1 MAKITDPLRE
11 QQENKFV
18 RTAEGKGGKKIK
30 LLLPQTPEAFEE
42 TEAQREIED
51 RAREEFER
59 SRTRSLEAETRRTEL
74 LDQLSARARGE
85 GPSLAEAQ
93 LRSASERS
101 LSQQV
106 GAAAAQRGGSPAAI
120 QRQLA
125 RSQAGAGQQL
135 ASQAATTKIQETQ
148 AAQQQLAQQLS
159 QEQAL
164 ADQLTNNFL
173 RLGLSVDQARQAAAI
188 RLEELQSQERIAR
201 EQGAATRSA
210 AASQASSGLL
220 GSLIGGAATIGGVLI
235 AGPAALLSDKNQ
247 KINIDS
253 GNKQTQQ
260 FLNALN
266 AKSFEY
272 KDSKIPGAAEGERFG
287 VLAQDLE
294 KSKMGKSLVK
304 ETDHGKMI
312 DIAQGFGAVLAA
324 QAQLNERLK
333 DIESKKKKKRKK

>member
-1 MAKITDPLRE
+1 MGSIFGGGAPQINVEAVDPAR
-11 QQENKFV
+11 
-18 RTAEGKGGKKIK
+18 
-30 LLLPQTPEAFEE
+30 LLQSTPFEE
-42 TEAQREIED
+42 TETQRRSEE
-51 RAREEFER
+51 AATEEFER
-59 SRTRSLEAETRRTEL
+59 AQTRSREAETRRGEL

-101 LSQQV
+101 LAQQV

-135 ASQAATTKIQETQ
+135 ASQAATTRIQETQ
-148 AAQQQLAQQLS
+148 AAQQQLGQQIAQEQQLS
-159 QEQAL
+159 
-164 ADQLTNNFL
+164 DQLVNNFL
-173 RLGLSVDQARQAAAI
+173 QLGLSVDQARQAAAQ
-188 RLEELQSQERIAR
+188 RLEELRLQAR
-201 EQGAATRSA
+201 LGEQGIRAQASA
-210 AASQASSGLL
+210 ASAQSSSQLTGA
-220 GSLIGGAATIGGVLI
+220 LIGGAATVG
-235 AGPAALLSDKNQ
+235 AGLLSDENQ
-247 KINIDS
+247 KTNIDPA
-253 GNKQTQQ
+253 NKQTQA
-260 FLNALN
+260 FLDALN